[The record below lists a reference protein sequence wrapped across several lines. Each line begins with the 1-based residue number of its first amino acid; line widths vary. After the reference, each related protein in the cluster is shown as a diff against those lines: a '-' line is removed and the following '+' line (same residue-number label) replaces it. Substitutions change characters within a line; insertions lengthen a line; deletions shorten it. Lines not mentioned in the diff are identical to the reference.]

1 MTRAKTLNWLVAVA
15 GLWEILAPFIL
26 DYSVTAVAMWNAII
40 IGVVLIVL
48 AVIAALYERDTNET
62 RTG

>member
-15 GLWEILAPFIL
+15 GLWEIMAPFIL
-26 DYSVTAVAMWNAII
+26 GYSVTAVAMWNATI
-40 IGVVLIVL
+40 IGVVLIAL

-62 RTG
+62 RIG